1 MAIHIQR
8 ENDRQPVLKLL
19 SKLSTEYKE
28 KNVSVS
34 SKSRLFVAL
43 GAEGIIAQLA
53 TPSEDKNWCGE
64 LPTPL
69 HMDISGPGN
78 TQLFLNSSSTAN
90 CSRYFGR
97 RVGGPNMYIL
107 AGSLSSEHSF
117 AGFAG

>member
-43 GAEGIIAQLA
+43 GAEGIIAPR
-53 TPSEDKNWCGE
+53 TTRNP
-64 LPTPL
+64 
-69 HMDISGPGN
+69 I
-78 TQLFLNSSSTAN
+78 
-90 CSRYFGR
+90 
-97 RVGGPNMYIL
+97 
-107 AGSLSSEHSF
+107 
-117 AGFAG
+117 